1 MTGKKLFVLGLAIFL
16 FSGWG
21 LEWANAQ
28 TSKAGQAFQADP
40 ELCALMLRK
49 GKESFS
55 RTKYNEAKDFFRK
68 AVQAD
73 PTSQKAWSYY
83 DLSLFYTVGEQY
95 KNHGKV
101 VLSSAP
107 QPEAAQELA
116 PPTAPAVEELTPT
129 GKMPKGK
136 AVPPAR
142 KEKPYPAPEVKKPD
156 AKDTPYPA
164 PEIKKPA
171 EPKKPAVT
179 APVPPTPPA
188 KTAPAAPAPAAPPTT
203 PPPGGGVKILK
214 DEGC

>member
-1 MTGKKLFVLGLAIFL
+1 MTVRKIFVLGLAIFL

-21 LEWANAQ
+21 LEGADAQ
-28 TSKAGQAFQADP
+28 TSRTGQAFQADP

-95 KNHGKV
+95 KNHGKII
-101 VLSSAP
+101 LSSAP
-107 QPEAAQELA
+107 QPEAAQELT
-116 PPTAPAVEELTPT
+116 PGKTPASDDLTLT
-129 GKMPKGK
+129 GKMLKGK
-136 AVPPAR
+136 AAPPAK
-142 KEKPYPAPEVKKPD
+142 KEKPYPAPEVKKPG

-188 KTAPAAPAPAAPPTT
+188 KTAPAAPVILPAPAT
-203 PPPGGGVKILK
+203 GGI
-214 DEGC
+214 

>member
-1 MTGKKLFVLGLAIFL
+1 MTGKKLFILGLAILL

-28 TSKAGQAFQADP
+28 TSGAGQAIQVDP
-40 ELCALMLRK
+40 ERSAMLVRK
-49 GKESFS
+49 GQESFS
-55 RTKYNEAKDFFRK
+55 RSKFNEAKDFFRK

-95 KNHGKV
+95 KNHGKI

-107 QPEAAQELA
+107 QLEAAQET
-116 PPTAPAVEELTPT
+116 PPIAPAVAKETLT
-129 GKMPKGK
+129 GKMLKGK
-136 AVPPAR
+136 AVPPAK
-142 KEKPYPAPEVKKPD
+142 KEKPYPAPEVKKPA
-156 AKDTPYPA
+156 AKDKPYPA
-164 PEIKKPA
+164 PELKKPA

-179 APVPPTPPA
+179 APAPPTPPA
-188 KTAPAAPAPAAPPTT
+188 KSTPVAPAPAAPPAVK
-203 PPPGGGVKILK
+203 PPAGGAKILQ

>member
-1 MTGKKLFVLGLAIFL
+1 MTGKKIFILGLAIFL

-28 TSKAGQAFQADP
+28 TSGAGQAIQVDP
-40 ELCALMLRK
+40 ERSALMLRK
-49 GKESFS
+49 GQESFS
-55 RTKYNEAKDFFRK
+55 RSKFNEAKEFFRK

-107 QPEAAQELA
+107 QTEAAQEPA
-116 PPTAPAVEELTPT
+116 PPTAPAVAEGTLTREN
-129 GKMPKGK
+129 PKGK

-142 KEKPYPAPEVKKPD
+142 KEKPYPAPEVKNRAPKISPTRPPNSKNRLSQK
-156 AKDTPYPA
+156 ARGNCSGTANTP
-164 PEIKKPA
+164 
-171 EPKKPAVT
+171 
-179 APVPPTPPA
+179 
-188 KTAPAAPAPAAPPTT
+188 
-203 PPPGGGVKILK
+203 G
-214 DEGC
+214 

>member
-1 MTGKKLFVLGLAIFL
+1 MTGKRLFILGLAMVIFG
-16 FSGWG
+16 GWG
-21 LEWANAQ
+21 LERANAQ
-28 TSKAGQAFQADP
+28 TSGAGQAFQVDS
-40 ELCALMLRK
+40 ERSALMLRK
-49 GKESFS
+49 GQESFS
-55 RTKYNEAKDFFRK
+55 RSKFNEAKDFFRK

-107 QPEAAQELA
+107 QPEASQETA
-116 PPTAPAVEELTPT
+116 PPTAPAVAEKTLP
-129 GKMPKGK
+129 GKMVKGK
-136 AVPPAR
+136 AVPAAK
-142 KEKPYPAPEVKKPD
+142 KEKPYPAPEVKKPG
-156 AKDTPYPA
+156 AKDKPYPA

-179 APVPPTPPA
+179 APAPPTPPA
-188 KTAPAAPAPAAPPTT
+188 KTAPAVPTPAPAPA
-203 PPPGGGVKILK
+203 PGGMKILK

>member
-1 MTGKKLFVLGLAIFL
+1 MTVRKIFILGLAIFL

-21 LEWANAQ
+21 LEWAKAQ
-28 TSKAGQAFQADP
+28 TSRAGQAFQADP

-101 VLSSAP
+101 VLSTAP
-107 QPEAAQELA
+107 QSEAVLEAT
-116 PPTAPAVEELTPT
+116 PPSAPAVPVTSPAVKELNR
-129 GKMPKGK
+129 K
-136 AVPPAR
+136 AVPPIK
-142 KEKPYPAPEVKKPD
+142 KEEAYPAPEVKRLSPKV
-156 AKDTPYPA
+156 TPYPA

-188 KTAPAAPAPAAPPTT
+188 KTAPAAPVPVPAPEPA
-203 PPPGGGVKILK
+203 PGGSKI
-214 DEGC
+214 

>member
-1 MTGKKLFVLGLAIFL
+1 MTVRKIFVLGLAIFL

-21 LEWANAQ
+21 LEGANAQ
-28 TSKAGQAFQADP
+28 TSRTGQPFQADP

-95 KNHGKV
+95 KNHGKII
-101 VLSSAP
+101 LSSAP

-116 PPTAPAVEELTPT
+116 PGKTPASDDLTLT
-129 GKMPKGK
+129 GKMLKGK
-136 AVPPAR
+136 AAPPAK
-142 KEKPYPAPEVKKPD
+142 KEKPYPAPEVKKPG

-188 KTAPAAPAPAAPPTT
+188 KTAPAAPVPLPAPAT
-203 PPPGGGVKILK
+203 GGI
-214 DEGC
+214 

>member
-1 MTGKKLFVLGLAIFL
+1 MTGKKLFILGLAIFL

-28 TSKAGQAFQADP
+28 TSGAGQAIQVDP
-40 ELCALMLRK
+40 DRSALMVRK
-49 GKESFS
+49 GQESFS
-55 RTKYNEAKDFFRK
+55 RSKFNEAKEFFRK

-107 QPEAAQELA
+107 QPEATQETA
-116 PPTAPAVEELTPT
+116 PPTAPAVAEGTLP
-129 GKMPKGK
+129 GKTLKGK

-142 KEKPYPAPEVKKPD
+142 KEKPYPAPELKKPG
-156 AKDTPYPA
+156 AKDKPYPA
-164 PEIKKPA
+164 PELKKPA
-171 EPKKPAVT
+171 EPKKPTVT
-179 APVPPTPPA
+179 APAPPTLPA
-188 KTAPAAPAPAAPPTT
+188 KTAPAAPAPAVPPAVK
-203 PPPGGGVKILK
+203 PPAGGAKILQ

>member
-1 MTGKKLFVLGLAIFL
+1 VLFMTGKKLFILGLAIFL

-21 LEWANAQ
+21 LEGVNAQ
-28 TSKAGQAFQADP
+28 TSLNP
-40 ELCALMLRK
+40 ERSALMLRK
-49 GKESFS
+49 GQESFS
-55 RTKYNEAKDFFRK
+55 RSKFNEAKEFFRK

-101 VLSSAP
+101 ILSSAP
-107 QPEAAQELA
+107 QSEASPEMAT
-116 PPTAPAVEELTPT
+116 PTAPAVAEGALP
-129 GKMPKGK
+129 GKMLKGK
-136 AVPPAR
+136 AVPPAM
-142 KEKPYPAPEVKKPD
+142 KDKPYPAPEVNKSG
-156 AKDTPYPA
+156 AKDKPYPA
-164 PEIKKPA
+164 PELKKPA

-188 KTAPAAPAPAAPPTT
+188 KTAPTAPTAPVTPAPAPA
-203 PPPGGGVKILK
+203 PGGFKILK

>member
-1 MTGKKLFVLGLAIFL
+1 MDPKKIFISGLTLLLAVC
-16 FSGWG
+16 FSFGWVYSQG
-21 LEWANAQ
+21 
-28 TSKAGQAFQADP
+28 TPAGQANKVDP

-49 GKESFS
+49 GKETFS
-55 RTKYNEAKDFFRK
+55 RAKYHEAKEFFRK

-83 DLSLFYTVGEQY
+83 DLALFYTVGEQY

-107 QPEAAQELA
+107 QPDSTLETA
-116 PPTAPAVEELTPT
+116 PPGASAVPATEPALKEL
-129 GKMPKGK
+129 KGK
-136 AVPPAR
+136 PAPPGV
-142 KEKPYPAPEVKKPD
+142 KEKPYPAPVLKKSTVKEK
-156 AKDTPYPA
+156 PYPA

-188 KTAPAAPAPAAPPTT
+188 KAAPAAPATAPPT
-203 PPPGGGVKILK
+203 PAPSPAGPKMLK

>member
-1 MTGKKLFVLGLAIFL
+1 MTGKKIILLGLAIFL
-16 FSGWG
+16 FTGWS

-28 TSKAGQAFQADP
+28 TSGAGQAFQMDP
-40 ELCALMLRK
+40 ERSALLLRK
-49 GKESFS
+49 GQESFS
-55 RTKYNEAKDFFRK
+55 RSRFNEAKDFFRK

-95 KNHGKV
+95 KNHGKI

-107 QPEAAQELA
+107 QTEAAQEPA
-116 PPTAPAVEELTPT
+116 PSKSPAVDESTLT

-136 AVPPAR
+136 AAPPAS
-142 KEKPYPAPEVKKPD
+142 KEKPYPAPEVKKPSV
-156 AKDTPYPA
+156 KDKPYPA

-171 EPKKPAVT
+171 EPKKPVVT
-179 APVPPTPPA
+179 APAPPTPPA
-188 KTAPAAPAPAAPPTT
+188 KTAPAAPPTPAPAPA
-203 PPPGGGVKILK
+203 PGGFKILK

>member
-1 MTGKKLFVLGLAIFL
+1 MTARKFFILGLAIFL
-16 FSGWG
+16 LSGWG
-21 LEWANAQ
+21 LEWAKAQ
-28 TSKAGQAFQADP
+28 TSRAGQAFQADP

-95 KNHGKV
+95 KNHGKII
-101 VLSSAP
+101 LSSAP

-116 PPTAPAVEELTPT
+116 PGKTPASDDLTLT
-129 GKMPKGK
+129 GKMLKGK
-136 AVPPAR
+136 AAPPPK
-142 KEKPYPAPEVKKPD
+142 KEKPYPAPEVKKPG

-188 KTAPAAPAPAAPPTT
+188 KTAPAAPVILPAPAT
-203 PPPGGGVKILK
+203 GGI
-214 DEGC
+214 